1 MMSIWAKLY
10 QTEGR
15 EHVYLGAKLYPRGG
29 REHDVYLGKAGHEGR
44 EGA

>member
-10 QTEGR
+10 
-15 EHVYLGAKLYPRGG
+15 PRGR
-29 REHDVYLGKAGHEGR
+29 REHDVYLGKAGLEGR